1 MTPWGEF
8 TWPDLPTAVTAHRV
22 VLLAFGAVEEHGPHL
37 PLATDNLVAEHLARR
52 LADQVGLLRLPTVPY
67 GQVWSLEGFPG
78 SLSVSDDTLVSLIT
92 DLARGLVR
100 NEVRGLVLLSAHLG
114 NAAALKR
121 ASRELEGILPAL
133 ALTYPGLGEVS
144 DRVREAPDS
153 RPGIMHADEIE
164 TSIMLH
170 VAADQVRMERAQA
183 EYPQYPADFDAAP
196 VRWDSVSDSGVFG
209 DPTAA
214 TAEKGAAVLDHVV
227 SEAERLIHSWLRRL
241 P

>member
-8 TWPDLPTAVTAHRV
+8 TWPDLPSAVREHRV
-22 VLLAFGAVEEHGPHL
+22 ALLAFGAVEEHGPHL
-37 PLATDNLVAEHLARR
+37 PLATDNLVAEHLAQR
-52 LADQVGLLRLPTVPY
+52 LADEVGLLRLPTVPY

-78 SLSVSDDTLVSLIT
+78 SLSVGDAALVALIT

-100 NEVRGLVLLSAHLG
+100 DDVRGLVLLSAHLG

-121 ASRELEGILPAL
+121 ASRELEETLPAL
-133 ALTYPGLGEVS
+133 PLTYPGLGEIS
-144 DRVREAPDS
+144 ERVRQTPDS

-170 VAADQVRMERAQA
+170 VAPDQVRMDQARA
-183 EYPQYPADFDAAP
+183 EYPQYPADFDVAP
-196 VRWDSVSDSGVFG
+196 MRWDSVSDSGVFG
-209 DPTAA
+209 DPSAA
-214 TAEKGAAVLDHVV
+214 TAEKGAAVLDHVIG
-227 SEAERLIHSWLRRL
+227 EARRLINAWLRRL

>member
-1 MTPWGEF
+1 MTPWGEL
-8 TWPDLPTAVTAHRV
+8 TWPELPTAVAEHRV
-22 VLLAFGAVEEHGPHL
+22 ALLAFGAIEEHGPHL
-37 PLATDNLVAEHLARR
+37 PLATDDLVADHLARR
-52 LADQVGLLRLPTVPY
+52 LADRVGLLRLPTVPY
-67 GQVWSLEGFPG
+67 GQVWSLEHFPG
-78 SLSVSDDTLVSLIT
+78 SLSVGDDTLVALIT

-121 ASRELEGILPAL
+121 ASRELEGTLPAL
-133 ALTYPGLGEVS
+133 ALTYPGLREVS

-170 VAADQVRMERAQA
+170 VAPDEVRMERARP
-183 EYPQYPADFDAAP
+183 EYPRYPPDFDSAP

-214 TAEKGAAVLDHVV
+214 TAEKGAVVLDHVV
-227 SEAERLIHSWLRRL
+227 GEAERLIRGWLRRL